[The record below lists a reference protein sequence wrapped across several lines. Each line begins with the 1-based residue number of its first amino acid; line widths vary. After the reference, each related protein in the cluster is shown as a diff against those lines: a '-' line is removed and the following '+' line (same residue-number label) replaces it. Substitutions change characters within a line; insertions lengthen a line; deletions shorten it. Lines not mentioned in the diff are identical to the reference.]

1 MSAIGVVSR
10 NKPLVGAVKPVYPAK
25 PAKSVPILPQKR
37 DTVTI
42 TASARA
48 KNKEPTLTNGES
60 VVQTALQ
67 HSDLAT
73 AGIYLGITAA
83 KVAASYA
90 AMALAVSKVDL
101 RA

>member
-1 MSAIGVVSR
+1 MSVIGVVSR
-10 NKPLVGAVKPVYPAK
+10 NKPLVGGVKPVYPAK

-48 KNKEPTLTNGES
+48 KTEKPTLKSDRVTRIASES
-60 VVQTALQ
+60 NTDV
-67 HSDLAT
+67 AT
-73 AGIYLGITAA
+73 TGMYLGITAA

-90 AMALAVSKVDL
+90 AMAHAISKVDI